1 MATILENFAQDTSAN
16 RAKNLA
22 EIDKI
27 LLADDETKLKRLRR
41 LAGEEGL
48 DAGALARRQ
57 KLLSRIVDLERAAT
71 MPAELSGQI
80 ASAYQAASSFFDET
94 QRLMFDREDEHR
106 RLMSVGQSLQFQ
118 RDAITRAAAQLAD
131 LRRQLSGVPLVAP
144 EPGQLTTTIGQEW
157 IDAQAE
163 HEKAIRAEESSHTA
177 PVHSIPQMGFFAPGT
192 QLFYADAKSPE
203 HAKELH
209 SAFLTRSKRSPTL
222 PEAAA
227 GERVEARAGSV
238 QAGEDP
244 PTMAELLA
252 GDDAE

>member
-1 MATILENFAQDTSAN
+1 MALLENFDLDLTAE
-16 RAKNLA
+16 REKNLA
-22 EIDKI
+22 SIDLI
-27 LLADDETKLKRLRR
+27 LLADDPKGLKRLRT
-41 LAGEEGL
+41 LAAAEGL
-48 DAGALARRQ
+48 NAADLRKRQTLLRR
-57 KLLSRIVDLERAAT
+57 IADLERAAEV
-71 MPAELSGQI
+71 PEGLAAEI
-80 ASAYQAASSFFDET
+80 ATAYTAASSYYDET
-94 QRLMFDREDEHR
+94 QRLIFEREDEHR

-118 RDAITRAAAQLAD
+118 RDAIARAAAQLSEA
-131 LRRQLSGVPLVAP
+131 RRTLSGKPLVTP
-144 EPGQLTTTIGQEW
+144 QPGPLTTTIGQSW

-163 HEKAIRAEESSHTA
+163 HEKAIRDEESSHTA

-252 GDDAE
+252 GDDEE